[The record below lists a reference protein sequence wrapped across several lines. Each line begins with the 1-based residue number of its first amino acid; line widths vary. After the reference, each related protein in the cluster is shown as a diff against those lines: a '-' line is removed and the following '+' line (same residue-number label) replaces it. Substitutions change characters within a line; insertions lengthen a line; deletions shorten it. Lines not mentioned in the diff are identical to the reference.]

1 MDNLQRITLTVTG
14 MTCAGCE
21 HKIESKLKKTTGII
35 TVRSDYVKGTVRI
48 KTTAT
53 PLQSKGATDVSM
65 TITTSKI
72 EWNRT
77 DMLGNGTSSD
87 YSVSAVLA
95 PGNWT
100 GTVTFE
106 CSMQ

>member
-1 MDNLQRITLTVTG
+1 MDSFYTLTVPEEITLNG
-14 MTCAGCE
+14 SDG
-21 HKIESKLKKTTGII
+21 TGIQTGTI
-35 TVRSDYVKGTVRI
+35 PVTLMGDIPLKGTVRV